1 MILFAFYGCRYEG
14 RRRYPLSSSG
24 SDRKCMIRQRTQI
37 RFLLLYLGDLSATFL
52 AFLCAYWIR
61 GVFSQESYSI
71 LFSLSW
77 YLKLLLVV
85 LPIWSILFYLVGLYR
100 YWRGLG
106 IWKETRAIFKA
117 IFLGSLIL
125 GFFVFA
131 FKYHFV
137 SRIFIFLFAVLDL
150 ILVVGFRWAVR
161 NAVHS
166 LSGKGES
173 LRMILVV
180 GMGERVSKVARAI
193 EKNQDLGLKIRGFL
207 STDDQASPQQV
218 NQYPVLGRAH
228 DLPRLLE
235 NEVVDEVIFALSQEE
250 LKNMG
255 DLLLLCEER
264 GITARVTIDFFPHII
279 SKTYLEEMEGLSLL
293 TFSTTPK
300 NELLLFLRRTFEVIG
315 SIVLIL
321 LLSPL
326 LLLII
331 LLIRLESPGR
341 AIYHQVRVGL
351 NGRKFTL
358 YKFRSM
364 VRGAEAKREELGAF
378 NLMTGPVFKMKND
391 PRVTRVGRFLRKT
404 SLDELPQLFNVLRGD
419 MSFVGPRPPIPEE
432 VKQYHGWQRR
442 RLSMKPGITGLWQVS
457 GRNQIDFDQW
467 MKLDLEYIDNW
478 SLWLDFKI
486 LLKTIPAVI
495 FGKGAV

>member
-1 MILFAFYGCRYEG
+1 
-14 RRRYPLSSSG
+14 
-24 SDRKCMIRQRTQI
+24 MIRQRTKI
-37 RFLLLYLGDLSATFL
+37 RSLVLYLGDLSATLL
-52 AFLCAYWIR
+52 AFLFAYWVR
-61 GVFSQESYSI
+61 GVFPQDSYNI
-71 LFSLSW
+71 LFPLSW
-77 YLKLLLVV
+77 YTKLFLMF

-100 YWRGLG
+100 FWKGVG
-106 IWKETRAIFKA
+106 VWKETWAISKA
-117 IFLGSLIL
+117 IFLASLIL
-125 GFFVFA
+125 GFLVFA
-131 FKYHFV
+131 FRYHFV

-150 ILVVGFRWAVR
+150 ILVTGFRWAIR
-161 NAVHS
+161 NAIHFLARKS
-166 LSGKGES
+166 QS
-173 LRMILVV
+173 LRMILIV
-180 GMGERVSKVARAI
+180 GMEEQALKLARVI
-193 EKNQDLGLKIRGFL
+193 EKYQDLGLRILGFL
-207 STDDQASPQQV
+207 STDDQAPPQQA

-235 NEVVDEVIFALSQEE
+235 NEVIDEVIFALSQEE

-255 DLLLLCEER
+255 DLFLLCEER

-279 SKTYLEEMEGLSLL
+279 SKTHLEEMDGLPLL

-300 NELLLFLRRTFEVIG
+300 NELLLLLRRTFDLMG

-331 LLIRLESPGR
+331 LLIRLESPGPV
-341 AIYHQVRVGL
+341 IYRQVRVGL

-364 VRGAEAKREELGAF
+364 VQGAEAKREELGAF

-432 VKQYHGWQRR
+432 VEKYEGWQRR

>member
-1 MILFAFYGCRYEG
+1 MEKTSRSAKPKSGRFFYGW
-14 RRRYPLSSSG
+14 
-24 SDRKCMIRQRTQI
+24 
-37 RFLLLYLGDLSATFL
+37 
-52 AFLCAYWIR
+52 WI
-61 GVFSQESYSI
+61 
-71 LFSLSW
+71 
-77 YLKLLLVV
+77 V
-85 LPIWSILFYLVGLYR
+85 L
-100 YWRGLG
+100 
-106 IWKETRAIFKA
+106 
-117 IFLGSLIL
+117 LGSLIL

-150 ILVVGFRWAVR
+150 ILVVGFRCAAR

-166 LSGKGES
+166 LSGTGES
-173 LRMILVV
+173 LRMILLV

-207 STDDQASPQQV
+207 STDDQDSPQQV

-235 NEVVDEVIFALSQEE
+235 NEVIDEVIFALSQEE

-279 SKTYLEEMEGLSLL
+279 SKTHLEEIEGLPLL

-300 NELLLFLRRTFEVIG
+300 NELLLFLRRTFDVIG
-315 SIVLIL
+315 SIFLIL

-331 LLIRLESPGR
+331 LLIRLKSPGR
-341 AIYHQVRVGL
+341 TIYRQVRVGL

-364 VRGAEAKREELGAF
+364 VQGAEAKREELGAF

-404 SLDELPQLFNVLRGD
+404 SLDELPQLFKVLRAG
-419 MSFVGPRPPIPEE
+419 MSFLWPIPPIPEE
-432 VKQYHGWQRR
+432 VKKLAGQSADATDKIT
-442 RLSMKPGITGLWQVS
+442 SMIKEIQSKTNLIVVS
-457 GRNQIDFDQW
+457 MDENVGEVEESVVIIENVGQA
-467 MKLDLEYIDNW
+467 LE
-478 SLWLDFKI
+478 KI
-486 LLKTIPAVI
+486 LLAAKETSSEVQDISEKVNLLVKDSNEATKMMENISGITEKAAISTEEISSVSQEQSASLQEI
-495 FGKGAV
+495 TASSQTLAKIAENLQKLVSMFKV